1 MLKLMRSI
9 VFAVFEP
16 ETFDSKEYREIYQ
29 EYKNLVDLLLGC
41 YMEDIGI
48 TPEQFERAC
57 TLNKSSRVPVQFQQ
71 VITQLDPH
79 SHIFISLFLEKP
91 CTFINKFYR

>member
-1 MLKLMRSI
+1 MYIIS
-9 VFAVFEP
+9 VFEIQAS
-16 ETFDSKEYREIYQ
+16 ETDYRDIYH

-57 TLNKSSRVPVQFQQ
+57 ILNRNTKVPVQFQQ
-71 VITQLDPH
+71 VSAL
-79 SHIFISLFLEKP
+79 S
-91 CTFINKFYR
+91 